1 MPARGSE
8 PTSFRGGGGGV
19 VTSPHTENER
29 EGQRFSNG
37 QIILKYI
44 YLYTT
49 GLCMMMVFWIL
60 LLPGSWLM
68 GRSKLHDDI
77 VLRAFKEQSVTPIE
91 IVTKYQGHTLVQLT
105 HILPA
110 FLWAGV
116 IPFQLHPTFRRN
128 NPKIHRRLG
137 YIFSICAILMSLGV
151 LIILKRGLSFEHFFA
166 DLPPP
171 PFSSQPFMVPLAM
184 YFAWTAL
191 YSIQQA
197 RNRKFVNHQKWM
209 IRHIASGMWVAV
221 QRFLI
226 VTVYSSIYSAPISRS
241 SQRDIFTQAAFL
253 GMVISFV
260 LGEYTVYLLSRPNNN
275 SKKTL

>member
-8 PTSFRGGGGGV
+8 PTSFRGGGV

-29 EGQRFSNG
+29 EGQCFSNG
-37 QIILKYI
+37 QILEHI
-44 YLYTT
+44 YLHTT
-49 GLCMMMVFWIL
+49 GLCIMMVFWIL

-77 VLRAFKEQSVTPIE
+77 VLRAFEEQSVTPIE
-91 IVTKYQGHTLVQLT
+91 LEFVTKYQGHTLVQLT

-110 FLWAGV
+110 SLWAGV

-137 YIFSICAILMSLGV
+137 YIFSTCAILISLGV
-151 LIILKRGLSFEHFFA
+151 LIILKRGLSS
-166 DLPPP
+166 
-171 PFSSQPFMVPLAM
+171 PFSSQPFLVPLAM

-197 RNRKFVNHQKWM
+197 RNRKFVNRQKWM

-221 QRFLI
+221 SRFLL
-226 VTVYSSIYSAPISRS
+226 VTVSSSIYSAPISRS
-241 SQRDIFTQAAFL
+241 SQRDILRQASFL

-260 LGEYTVYLLSRPNNN
+260 LGEYTV
-275 SKKTL
+275 

>member
-1 MPARGSE
+1 MPPRESE
-8 PTSFRGGGGGV
+8 PASFLGDEV
-19 VTSPHTENER
+19 VTSPHPEIKK
-29 EGQRFSNG
+29 EGQRFSDE
-37 QIILKYI
+37 QILKYI
-44 YLYTT
+44 YLCTT
-49 GLCMMMVFWIL
+49 GLCIMMVFWIL

-77 VLRAFKEQSVTPIE
+77 LLDVLSKHSVTPHE
-91 IVTKYQGHTLVQLT
+91 ILTKYQGHTLVHLT

-110 FLWAGV
+110 ALWAGV
-116 IPFQLHPTFRRN
+116 VPFQLYPTFRRN

-137 YIFSICAILMSLGV
+137 YMFLICSLLMSLGI

-166 DLPPP
+166 DLPPKHP
-171 PFSSQPFMVPLAM
+171 SSHPLMVALAI
-184 YFAWTAL
+184 YFACTVL

-197 RNRKFVNHQKWM
+197 RNRKFANHQKWM

-226 VTVYSSIYSAPISRS
+226 GTVYSTIYSAPVSRS
-241 SQRDIFTQAAFL
+241 TQRDIFEEAGFL

-260 LGEYTVYLLSRPNNN
+260 LGEYTVYLLSRPRNN

>member
-1 MPARGSE
+1 
-8 PTSFRGGGGGV
+8 
-19 VTSPHTENER
+19 
-29 EGQRFSNG
+29 
-37 QIILKYI
+37 
-44 YLYTT
+44 
-49 GLCMMMVFWIL
+49 MMVFWIL
-60 LLPGSWLM
+60 ILPGSWLM

-77 VLRAFKEQSVTPIE
+77 LLDAFGVHGVAPHE

-110 FLWAGV
+110 ALWAGV

-137 YIFSICAILMSLGV
+137 YMFLICALSMSLGV
-151 LIILKRGLSFEHFFA
+151 PIILKRGLSFEHFFA
-166 DLPPP
+166 DLPPL
-171 PFSSQPFMVPLAM
+171 PFSSHPFMVLLAM

-197 RNRKFVNHQKWM
+197 RNRKFANHQKWM

-226 VTVYSSIYSAPISRS
+226 ATVYSIIYSPPVSRS
-241 SQRDIFTQAAFL
+241 TQRDLFGQAGVL

-260 LGEYTVYLLSRPNNN
+260 LGEYTVYLLSRPKNNN
-275 SKKTL
+275 KKNA